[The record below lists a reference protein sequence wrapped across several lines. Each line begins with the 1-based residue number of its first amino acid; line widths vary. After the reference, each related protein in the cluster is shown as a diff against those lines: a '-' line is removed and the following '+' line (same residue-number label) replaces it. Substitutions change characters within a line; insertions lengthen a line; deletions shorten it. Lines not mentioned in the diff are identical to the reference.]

1 MKESKIP
8 EEIKLAMIT
17 FIIICINAIIIVIM
31 SLWVKNKYIENGII
45 QTLIIGIEA
54 ISIGIVILITTN
66 KIRKKEHTKCLEKC
80 KGVMID
86 NKLKMNESKTGWS
99 RYPTIEYKI
108 NEKTYQISSTVGY
121 GGILSLFLKQ
131 KKKTVYYNK
140 ENPKEAYVKNY
151 VPEIISTIFI
161 IAGVLAIF
169 IVLLLLLKI

>member
-8 EEIKLAMIT
+8 EEIKLAIIT
-17 FIIICINAIIIVIM
+17 FIIICINAIIIVLI
-31 SLWVKNKYIENGII
+31 SLCIKNKYVENGII

-66 KIRKKEHTKCLEKC
+66 KIRKKEYGKCLEKC
-80 KGVMID
+80 KGIMID

-108 NEKTYQISSTVGY
+108 NEKVYQIPSTVGY

-131 KKKTVYYNK
+131 KKVTVYYNK

-169 IVLLLLLKI
+169 TAFVLF

>member
-1 MKESKIP
+1 MKESKIS
-8 EEIKLAMIT
+8 EEFKLLIIT
-17 FIIICINAIIIVIM
+17 FIIICINAIIIVII
-31 SLWVKNKYIENGII
+31 SLCIKNKYTENGII
-45 QTLIIGIEA
+45 QTLIIGLEA
-54 ISIGIVILITTN
+54 IAIGIVILITTN
-66 KIRKKEHTKCLEKC
+66 KIRKKEHGKCLEKC
-80 KGVMID
+80 KGIMID